1 MKTADIAK
9 HRALEIDPEEY
20 IRCTEL
26 RKKVCPVFTE
36 VRLHEQQVRTQ
47 WPERAVPT
55 AVLQGAQGMDTL
67 HTFKPTLDG
76 PATMKASTCN
86 LPSSDRDVDVIHDD
100 GDVAT
105 EHADAST
112 LPLDLPADFLI
123 GVGED
128 DAHDPVDLMVVFQ
141 KNLELVQETGKRIH
155 SLEQRREQA
164 ARTEGAA
171 DAAATLAAEKTKHTA
186 ALVDLRRLA
195 NKMGSKYQEQMTDAL
210 QAAHMQGTQANT
222 PRTLHIRSG
231 KPVNMFEASAWPA
244 AFVEF
249 FYGDC
254 APNLDRP
261 QRVGI
266 RQLFHYLASREGLEY
281 SLETNRDDP
290 LIPEGCYRAPPQS
303 RWNSP
308 EFMAVFADVVRKLRI
323 LQTTKH
329 MWEGATPKWR
339 IDIQAI
345 CDALCDINAEMQG
358 MNEAVPAAR
367 FPTEQ
372 NPPAVANNE
381 EAENDNNEGID
392 SDHPSMPGLVDDS
405 SEYDLRPRDHNNNII
420 DNNDFD
426 WTSTSSDD
434 MTVND
439 TIDFTTKQRQI
450 DFWWQHKVR
459 MAAAMDEMK
468 QLHLRKQRD
477 TTSATTETLGPG
489 GPCTA
494 VCHYCESEICHLGKR
509 QPHTTHMCFK
519 CHTLRSLKESRQ
531 LKQDEESSSEND
543 TDETL
548 ESDETLPEYKRP
560 KCCGCSEE
568 IADGEPVVGC
578 PECGRTRH
586 IKEYCITCKDIS
598 HTLPH
603 QALQRRPYQTFRRKN
618 ASRSS
623 GHPHTL
629 NPRKKEGDCIEAAFH
644 NTTILKKM
652 NEKYFRLRMF
662 DSMSMKSGMV
672 CSCCQEINDSK
683 IPFKLCR
690 YTGHD
695 EACMHH
701 MCWLCY
707 AAGDFSPN
715 CPCDHRHEMLSPEPN
730 TSQPDEAEPQCS
742 FCVEDPQDQQPDQN
756 QHMQQ
761 VAEETMQSWRHAAT
775 EHGQL
780 RTMCEVGHQQKPKFL
795 LPVLQFT
802 EGGEAATCGGAMGYE
817 QFRKALKQLCQLPP
831 AMLDAQDAITPSE
844 HSMAGTGYITRSAC
858 DETQWHHDLE
868 CACCYMMGNYA
879 PRPAVGLCSNE
890 ECRHASCI
898 VHLCV
903 DEGNRCICC
912 VALDPDHGSAW
923 MQKATR
929 RCFCEEASQQA

>member
-112 LPLDLPADFLI
+112 LPLDLPAEFLI

-128 DAHDPVDLMVVFQ
+128 DAHDPVDLMIVFQ
-141 KNLELVQETGKRIH
+141 KNFELVQETGKRIH

-186 ALVDLRRLA
+186 ETSNRGILHKHTLVDLRRLA
-195 NKMGSKYQEQMTDAL
+195 NRMSSKYQEQMTDAL
-210 QAAHMQGTQANT
+210 QAAHMQCT
-222 PRTLHIRSG
+222 
-231 KPVNMFEASAWPA
+231 
-244 AFVEF
+244 
-249 FYGDC
+249 
-254 APNLDRP
+254 
-261 QRVGI
+261 
-266 RQLFHYLASREGLEY
+266 
-281 SLETNRDDP
+281 
-290 LIPEGCYRAPPQS
+290 
-303 RWNSP
+303 
-308 EFMAVFADVVRKLRI
+308 
-323 LQTTKH
+323 
-329 MWEGATPKWR
+329 
-339 IDIQAI
+339 
-345 CDALCDINAEMQG
+345 
-358 MNEAVPAAR
+358 
-367 FPTEQ
+367 
-372 NPPAVANNE
+372 VANNE
-381 EAENDNNEGID
+381 EVENDNNEGID

-434 MTVND
+434 MTVNE

-742 FCVEDPQDQQPDQN
+742 FCVEDPEDQQPDQN

-780 RTMCEVGHQQKPKFL
+780 RTMCEVSHQQKPKFL

-912 VALDPDHGSAW
+912 VALDPDHGSA
-923 MQKATR
+923 
-929 RCFCEEASQQA
+929 

>member
-112 LPLDLPADFLI
+112 LPLDLPAEFLI

-186 ALVDLRRLA
+186 ETSNRGILHKHTLVDLRRLA
-195 NKMGSKYQEQMTDAL
+195 NRMSSKYQEQMTDAL
-210 QAAHMQGTQANT
+210 QAAHMQCT
-222 PRTLHIRSG
+222 
-231 KPVNMFEASAWPA
+231 
-244 AFVEF
+244 
-249 FYGDC
+249 
-254 APNLDRP
+254 
-261 QRVGI
+261 
-266 RQLFHYLASREGLEY
+266 
-281 SLETNRDDP
+281 
-290 LIPEGCYRAPPQS
+290 
-303 RWNSP
+303 
-308 EFMAVFADVVRKLRI
+308 
-323 LQTTKH
+323 
-329 MWEGATPKWR
+329 
-339 IDIQAI
+339 
-345 CDALCDINAEMQG
+345 
-358 MNEAVPAAR
+358 
-367 FPTEQ
+367 
-372 NPPAVANNE
+372 VANNE
-381 EAENDNNEGID
+381 EVENDNNEGID

-780 RTMCEVGHQQKPKFL
+780 RTMCEVSHQQKPKFL

>member
-1 MKTADIAK
+1 MLQSTS
-9 HRALEIDPEEY
+9 LQP
-20 IRCTEL
+20 CT
-26 RKKVCPVFTE
+26 
-36 VRLHEQQVRTQ
+36 
-47 WPERAVPT
+47 
-55 AVLQGAQGMDTL
+55 
-67 HTFKPTLDG
+67 
-76 PATMKASTCN
+76 
-86 LPSSDRDVDVIHDD
+86 IHDD

-128 DAHDPVDLMVVFQ
+128 DAHDPVDLMIVFQ
-141 KNLELVQETGKRIH
+141 KNFELVQETGKRIH

-186 ALVDLRRLA
+186 ETSNRGILHKHTLVDLRRLA
-195 NKMGSKYQEQMTDAL
+195 NRMSSKYQEQMTDAL
-210 QAAHMQGTQANT
+210 QAAHMQCT
-222 PRTLHIRSG
+222 
-231 KPVNMFEASAWPA
+231 
-244 AFVEF
+244 
-249 FYGDC
+249 
-254 APNLDRP
+254 
-261 QRVGI
+261 
-266 RQLFHYLASREGLEY
+266 
-281 SLETNRDDP
+281 
-290 LIPEGCYRAPPQS
+290 
-303 RWNSP
+303 
-308 EFMAVFADVVRKLRI
+308 
-323 LQTTKH
+323 
-329 MWEGATPKWR
+329 
-339 IDIQAI
+339 
-345 CDALCDINAEMQG
+345 
-358 MNEAVPAAR
+358 
-367 FPTEQ
+367 
-372 NPPAVANNE
+372 VANNE
-381 EAENDNNEGID
+381 EVENDNNEGID

-434 MTVND
+434 MTVNE

-844 HSMAGTGYITRSAC
+844 HSMAGTGYIARSAC

-912 VALDPDHGSAW
+912 VALDPDHGSA
-923 MQKATR
+923 
-929 RCFCEEASQQA
+929 

>member
-112 LPLDLPADFLI
+112 LPLDLPAEFLI

-186 ALVDLRRLA
+186 ETSNRGILHKHTLVDLRRLA
-195 NKMGSKYQEQMTDAL
+195 NRMSSKYQEQMTDAL
-210 QAAHMQGTQANT
+210 QAAHMQCT
-222 PRTLHIRSG
+222 
-231 KPVNMFEASAWPA
+231 
-244 AFVEF
+244 
-249 FYGDC
+249 
-254 APNLDRP
+254 
-261 QRVGI
+261 
-266 RQLFHYLASREGLEY
+266 
-281 SLETNRDDP
+281 
-290 LIPEGCYRAPPQS
+290 
-303 RWNSP
+303 
-308 EFMAVFADVVRKLRI
+308 
-323 LQTTKH
+323 
-329 MWEGATPKWR
+329 
-339 IDIQAI
+339 
-345 CDALCDINAEMQG
+345 
-358 MNEAVPAAR
+358 
-367 FPTEQ
+367 
-372 NPPAVANNE
+372 VANNE
-381 EAENDNNEGID
+381 EVENDNNEGID

-434 MTVND
+434 MTVNE

-477 TTSATTETLGPG
+477 TTSATTQTLGPG

-683 IPFKLCR
+683 IPLKLCR